1 MPELFLQ
8 DDALTLKPDDFTG
21 DDYSGYADIHW
32 F

>member
-8 DDALTLKPDDFTG
+8 DDALTLKLDDFPG
-21 DDYSGYADIHW
+21 DNHSGYADIHW